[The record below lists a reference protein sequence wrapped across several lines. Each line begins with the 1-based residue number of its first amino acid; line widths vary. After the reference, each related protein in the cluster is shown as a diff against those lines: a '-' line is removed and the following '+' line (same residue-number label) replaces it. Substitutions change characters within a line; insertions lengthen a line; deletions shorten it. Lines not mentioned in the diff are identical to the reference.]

1 MKELSQS
8 LTQVD
13 ALARGVLFAF
23 TEHGPEAVP
32 SDTAPQASLYLI
44 AHQRCVA
51 ETYTAAQ

>member
-1 MKELSQS
+1 MKEPSQS
-8 LTQVD
+8 LTQAD